1 MGIKKDF
8 GRYWIA
14 GLIFAII
21 AGVIQWIT
29 GYYGVFVALYFESNF
44 FWGLITGLI
53 GVTLFIFVPWGY
65 GRLTE
70 WIYITFIEK
79 K

>member
-1 MGIKKDF
+1 MEIKKDY

-21 AGVIQWIT
+21 AGTIQWIT
-29 GYYGVFVALYFESNF
+29 GYYGDFVRLYFESNF
-44 FWGLITGLI
+44 FWGFITGFVGIL
-53 GVTLFIFVPWGY
+53 LFIFVPWIY

-70 WIYITFIEK
+70 WIYLTFIEK
-79 K
+79 E